1 MPEHAELRIT
11 SEFVSKIA
19 KNTEFTHITKSEK
32 SKVKTD
38 LTAFENKKFT
48 VKSESRGKEMK
59 LILESEDGESKELMI
74 FLGMSGTFVNV
85 RNEAAKE
92 TKDKFLK
99 HAHLRIH
106 SDAGILAFYDVRRFG
121 KWKWI
126 ENGKWS
132 SNRGYDPVTEH
143 EKFKASILENYKEHK
158 AFKSLVVHMLM
169 NQQWFNG
176 IGNYLRSEIV
186 YRVPGLNPWTPFNE
200 LTEDQVLGI
209 IQQCYECPMAAYQ
222 LQGGQF
228 KDWKNPFSENEDNRF
243 KKVEEKNIVSWRKIY
258 GVKESS
264 YITDGNGRRFWF
276 HSDLN
281 SQVPEKFLKG
291 KFKLKE

>member
-19 KNTEFTHITKSEK
+19 MNREFTHMTKSPQ
-32 SKVKTD
+32 SKVDTD
-38 LTAFENKKFT
+38 LTAFGDKKFI
-48 VKSESRGKEMK
+48 VKSEARGKEMK
-59 LILESEDGESKELMI
+59 LILESEEGESKELMV

-85 RNEAAKE
+85 RNEADEKTRA
-92 TKDKFLK
+92 KFLK
-99 HAHLRIH
+99 HAHLRLH
-106 SDAGILAFYDVRRFG
+106 SPEGILAFYDVRRFG

-143 EKFKASILENYKEHK
+143 EKFKNAILDNYKDHK
-158 AFKSLVVHMLM
+158 DFKSLVVHMLM
-169 NQQWFNG
+169 NQRWFNG
-176 IGNYLRSEIV
+176 IGNYLRSEII
-186 YRVPGLNPWTPFNE
+186 YRVPGLNPWTPFNT
-200 LTEDQVLGI
+200 LTEEQVMGI
-209 IQQCYECPMAAYQ
+209 IQQCYECPVAAYQ

-228 KDWKNPFSENEDNRF
+228 KDWKNPFDEDKKKPTKVNEEN
-243 KKVEEKNIVSWRKIY
+243 IASWRKIY

-276 HSDLN
+276 HPDLN
-281 SQVPEKFLKG
+281 SLVPEKFLKG
-291 KFKLKE
+291 KFLLKE